1 MDVLT
6 DSDFLTAEERRE
18 LLALLREFFDRWE
31 HFHRVCATNDR
42 EALEKAAESLAEQA
56 RAVRAF
62 YG

>member
-1 MDVLT
+1 MM
-6 DSDFLTAEERRE
+6 SDEERHE
-18 LLALLREFFDRWE
+18 LLGMLREFFDRWE
-31 HFHRVCATNDR
+31 HFHRICATNDR

>member
-1 MDVLT
+1 MDVL
-6 DSDFLTAEERRE
+6 SDEERLE

-42 EALEKAAESLAEQA
+42 VALEKAADALAAQA

-62 YG
+62 YE